1 MDFLFVLAHIW
12 SACSIQ
18 AIRPCSCLRSLVC
31 SSLRNFRLRRSSLEW
46 KSNITLD
53 KGQKLIV
60 CAKKST
66 LKANT
71 LYLESQPPDTPKNRD
86 TIKPGILPD
95 GDRKRREPRRQ
106 DPSVLSSGE
115 YLSL

>member
-1 MDFLFVLAHIW
+1 
-12 SACSIQ
+12 
-18 AIRPCSCLRSLVC
+18 
-31 SSLRNFRLRRSSLEW
+31 LEW

-60 CAKKST
+60 CAKKSA
-66 LKANT
+66 LKAST
-71 LYLESQPPDTPKNRD
+71 LYLESQPPPDTPENRD
-86 TIKPGILPD
+86 AMKPGILPD
-95 GDRKRREPRRQ
+95 EDRKRRKSRRQ